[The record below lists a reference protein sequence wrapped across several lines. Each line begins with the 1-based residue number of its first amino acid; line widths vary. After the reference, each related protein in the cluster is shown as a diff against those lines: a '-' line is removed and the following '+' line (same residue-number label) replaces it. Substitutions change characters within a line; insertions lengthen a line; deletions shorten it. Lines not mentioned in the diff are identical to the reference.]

1 MAVIIDASCI
11 PLVFSKKNSGHE
23 EFAPVL
29 KWIMSQ
35 NGVMVYGG
43 STYEKELSKLSKYL
57 KIIRFLREIDKVI
70 VGNKKKIDQLENE
83 VEKKVS
89 DKDFDDPH
97 LVGIVIDTK
106 CRVICSEDAR
116 SVKFVKRADLYPK
129 RVCVPV
135 YYTGSGNSD
144 LLTEKYIDDS
154 LKPLCKIN
162 KSTRK
167 AVSKLLSNL

>member
-1 MAVIIDASCI
+1 MAVIIDANCI

-57 KIIRFLREIDKVI
+57 KIIRFLREIDKAI
-70 VGNKKKIDQLENE
+70 VGNKENIDQLESE

-116 SVKFVKRADLYPK
+116 SVKFVKRSELYPK
-129 RVCVPV
+129 GVPAPV

-144 LLTEKYIDDS
+144 LLTDKYIDDS

-167 AVSKLLSNL
+167 AVSKILSNL

>member
-1 MAVIIDASCI
+1 MAVIIDANCI
-11 PLVFSKKNSGHE
+11 PLVFSKKNSKHE

-43 STYEKELSKLSKYL
+43 STYKKELSRLSKYL
-57 KIIRFLREIDKVI
+57 KLIRFLREIDKAI
-70 VGNKKKIDQLENE
+70 VGDKENIDQLESE
-83 VEKKVS
+83 VEEKVS
-89 DKDFDDPH
+89 DDDFDDPH
-97 LVGIVIDTK
+97 LVAIVIDTK
-106 CRVICSEDAR
+106 CRVICSEDAS
-116 SVKFVKRADLYPK
+116 SVEFVKKSELYPK
-129 RVCVPV
+129 GVSVPV
-135 YYTGSGNSD
+135 YYTGSQNSD

-167 AVSKLLSNL
+167 AVSNILSAL